1 MITLSDEA
9 LLTQYKQ
16 GNQRAFRVLVQR
28 YTTPI
33 YNLALRLLRDP
44 MEAENVTQDTFLR
57 VVTSLDRVRLDLP
70 FKPYLFQIAVNLC
83 RDQARKNR
91 PLLFS
96 DIDSNPSYSE
106 DGSASETTSESVAD
120 DSPPA
125 WERLEKEELQARLHD
140 ALDTLTPAYQTV
152 ICLRYIEEFSYEE
165 IAQALNLPLNTVRT
179 QLRRAKEQ
187 LKFKLEKESRPVSQP
202 SFSRSRTAERGIL

>member
-1 MITLSDEA
+1 MTLSDEA
-9 LLTQYKQ
+9 LLIQYKQ

-140 ALDTLTPAYQTV
+140 ALDTLAPAYQTV
-152 ICLRYIEEFSYEE
+152 ISLRYIEEFSYEE

-187 LKFKLEKESRPVSQP
+187 LKLKLEKESRPVSQP
-202 SFSRSRTAERGIL
+202 NFRQSRTAERGIP

>member
-1 MITLSDEA
+1 MTLSDEA
-9 LLTQYKQ
+9 LLIQYKQ

>member
-1 MITLSDEA
+1 MTLSDEA

>member
-140 ALDTLTPAYQTV
+140 ALGTLSPAYQTV
-152 ICLRYIEEFSYEE
+152 ISLRYIEEFSYEE

>member
-1 MITLSDEA
+1 MTLSDEA
-9 LLTQYKQ
+9 LLIQYKQ

-96 DIDSNPSYSE
+96 DIDSNPNYSE

-140 ALDTLTPAYQTV
+140 ALGTLSPAYQTV
-152 ICLRYIEEFSYEE
+152 ISLRYIEEFSYEE

-187 LKFKLEKESRPVSQP
+187 LKLKLEKESRPVSQP
-202 SFSRSRTAERGIL
+202 SFSRSRTAESMS